1 MKPFFIV
8 LAVLCTAYIFQS
20 CGKADGKPNDAVST
34 EIEAQ
39 AENASALLRKS
50 DLQIQQIVLEQLPL
64 TSKISGRV
72 IPQNTTTLF
81 AEVQGKI
88 LPNSIA
94 FKEGTNFDKD
104 AAIILMDSREFA
116 LALEAQRSAFL
127 NLLTN
132 MMPDMKSDFPES
144 YPAWKTY
151 IENYKAGMS
160 LPDLPEPAS
169 EKEKYFIITYQIYPQ
184 YFNIKSQE
192 ERLLKY
198 TIKAPYSG
206 TIIQSNIDVGSLVS
220 PGQPL
225 GTIAHRS
232 NFELKAGLNLAAANS
247 IKIGDVVTFSSNE
260 GAGSFQGK
268 LVRINKTIDPQT
280 QNMTAFFEVKGTKI
294 NAGMYLEGD
303 LETATLENVAI
314 IPTAAMNRDN
324 GVMVLESNTI
334 KVKTVEPLEY
344 TTQYVAVRGLNAGD
358 QLILN
363 QFNVPMEGALVK
375 E

>member
-1 MKPFFIV
+1 MKLLFLLMAW
-8 LAVLCTAYIFQS
+8 LAVAITFQS
-20 CGKADGKPNDAVST
+20 CSDANAKPDDNAAKELEANST
-34 EIEAQ
+34 
-39 AENASALLRKS
+39 NSAALISKS
-50 DLQIQQIVLEQLPL
+50 DLQIQQVVLEEMPL
-64 TSKISGRV
+64 KSKVSGRV
-72 IPQNTTTLF
+72 IPQNTTALS

-88 LPNSIA
+88 LPSSVA
-94 FKEGTNFDKD
+94 LKEGANFDKN
-104 AAIILMDSREFA
+104 APIILIDSREFA

-144 YPAWKTY
+144 YPDWKTY
-151 IENYKAGMS
+151 IENYKAGIS
-160 LPDLPEPAS
+160 LPELPEPKS
-169 EKEKYFIITYQIYPQ
+169 EKEKYFIITYQIYSQ

-192 ERLLKY
+192 ERLSKY
-198 TIKAPYSG
+198 TIHAPYAG

-225 GTIAHRS
+225 GTIAHRN
-232 NFELKAGLNLAAANS
+232 NFELKAGLNTAAANA

-260 GAGSFQGK
+260 GAGNFQGK
-268 LVRINKTIDPQT
+268 LVRVNKTIDPQT
-280 QNMTAFFEVKGTKI
+280 QNMTAFFQVRGTKV

-303 LETATLENVAI
+303 LNTSTLQNVAI
-314 IPTAAMNRDN
+314 IPTAAINRDN
-324 GVMVLESNTI
+324 GVMVLENNTI